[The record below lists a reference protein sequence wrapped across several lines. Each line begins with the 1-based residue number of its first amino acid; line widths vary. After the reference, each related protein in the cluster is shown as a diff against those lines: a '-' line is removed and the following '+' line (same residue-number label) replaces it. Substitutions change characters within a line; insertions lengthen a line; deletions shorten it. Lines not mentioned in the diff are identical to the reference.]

1 MIHFQPDRDRAR
13 APALTD
19 QIVEAVDDA
28 IQSQRL
34 RPGMVV
40 PSIRSFART
49 FGVSTFT
56 VSAAYS
62 RLVAQ
67 GRLTVRPGAA
77 YRVAAPARV
86 PAIAATPAHW
96 SPPAVG
102 ASWLLADV
110 FADHSIPIKSGCG
123 WLPPE
128 WLNESGLREALRQ
141 VVRTPVAQMGGYGHP
156 YGYHPLREQI
166 ADSLAS
172 HGLIVSAE
180 QVLLTQGATQ
190 GLDVIIRTMLGKG
203 DVVVTEVPAYA
214 NLLHM
219 LRLADVRVMG
229 VTRNEDGLCMDEL
242 EGLARRHRVKAV
254 FINTVLQNPTGTSL
268 SMSNAFRLLQL
279 AERYDFWV
287 IEDDVSRDLLAGS
300 GPLLAAMA
308 GTQRVIYVSGFSKS
322 ITPAIRVGY
331 VVSGVNIVPELAKTK
346 MATGLTTPEAMERA
360 VYQVL
365 RLGQHQK
372 HLQRVQER
380 LRQSHDML
388 TERMDQHGFEI
399 FSRPRA
405 GLFLWARAPATGG
418 GCVPATRVAQQALEH
433 GIWLAPASYFYPDDL
448 GRSTDGPPGDKR
460 RPWADPSWIR
470 FNVAYSLHPELWTFM
485 RSLGRST

>member
-1 MIHFQPDRDRAR
+1 MINFKPDRDRSR
-13 APALTD
+13 APALTE
-19 QIVEAVDDA
+19 QIVDAVDEA
-28 IQSQRL
+28 IRSQRL
-34 RPGMVV
+34 RPGMAV
-40 PSIRSFART
+40 PSIREFARQS
-49 FGVSTFT
+49 GVSTFT

-77 YRVAAPARV
+77 YRVAAPARAPAV
-86 PAIAATPAHW
+86 PAAPAHW
-96 SPPAVG
+96 IPPAVG

-156 YGYHPLREQI
+156 YGYHPLREHI
-166 ADSLAS
+166 AAHLVS
-172 HGLIVSAE
+172 HGLMVGPE

-190 GLDVIIRTMLGKG
+190 GLDVVIRTMLRKG
-203 DVVVTEVPAYA
+203 DIVVTEVPAYA

-229 VTRNEDGLCMDEL
+229 VSRTEDGLCMDEL
-242 EGLARRHRVKAV
+242 EALARKHRIKAV
-254 FINTVLQNPTGTSL
+254 FVNTVLQNPTGTSL

-287 IEDDVSRDLLAGS
+287 IEDDVSRDLLGGT

-331 VVSGVNIVPELAKTK
+331 VVSGVTIVPELAKTK

-380 LRQSHDML
+380 LRESHDML
-388 TERMDQHGFEI
+388 TDVMDQHGFEV

-405 GLFLWARAPATGG
+405 GLFLWARPPVSQEGP
-418 GCVPATRVAQQALEH
+418 VPATRVARQALEH
-433 GIWLAPASYFYPDDL
+433 GIWLAPASYFYPDEAA
-448 GRSTDGPPGDKR
+448 P
-460 RPWADPSWIR
+460 ADQSWIR
-470 FNVAYSLHPELWTFM
+470 FNVAYSIHPDLWAFLRT
-485 RSLGRST
+485 LGGRI

>member
-1 MIHFQPDRDRAR
+1 MIRFQPDRDRKN
-13 APALTD
+13 APALTE
-19 QIVEAVDDA
+19 QIVMAVDDA

-34 RPGMVV
+34 RPGMAV
-40 PSIRSFART
+40 PSIREFARSH
-49 FGVSTFT
+49 GVSTFT
-56 VSAAYS
+56 VSAAYG

-67 GRLTVRPGAA
+67 GLLTARPGAA
-77 YRVAAPARV
+77 YRVAAPARR
-86 PAIAATPAHW
+86 ATRAATPAHW

-128 WLNESGLREALRQ
+128 WLNESGLREALRH
-141 VVRTPVAQMGGYGHP
+141 VVRTPTAQMGGYGHP
-156 YGYHPLREQI
+156 YGYHPLREHI
-166 ADSLAS
+166 AHSLAD
-172 HGLIVSAE
+172 HGLMVDAE

-190 GLDVIIRTMLGKG
+190 GLDVIIRTLLGRG
-203 DVVVTEVPAYA
+203 DVVITEVPVYA

-219 LRLADVRVMG
+219 LRLADVRVLG
-229 VTRNEDGLCMDEL
+229 VPRNEDGLCMDTL
-242 EGLARRHRVKAV
+242 ESLARQHRIKAV
-254 FINTVLQNPTGTSL
+254 FVNTVLHNPTGTSL

-287 IEDDVSRDLLAGS
+287 IEDDVSRDLLTGP

-331 VVSGVNIVPELAKTK
+331 VVAGTGIALELAKTK

-372 HLQRVQER
+372 HLHRVQER

-388 TERMDQHGFEI
+388 TEIMDQHGFEI

-405 GLFLWARAPATGG
+405 GLFLWARPPAVGAATL
-418 GCVPATRVAQQALEH
+418 PATRVAQQALKH
-433 GIWLAPASYFYPDDL
+433 GIWLAPGSYFFPDDDDQTQQD
-448 GRSTDGPPGDKR
+448 S
-460 RPWADPSWIR
+460 SWIR
-470 FNVAYSLHPELWTFM
+470 FNVAYSMHPDLWSFM
-485 RSLGRST
+485 GRITHGGSPEGR

>member
-1 MIHFQPDRDRAR
+1 MIHFLPDRDRRR

-19 QIVEAVDDA
+19 QIVNAVDEA

-34 RPGMVV
+34 RPGMTV
-40 PSIRSFART
+40 PSIREFARR

-77 YRVAAPARV
+77 YRVAAPARPTAAAAA
-86 PAIAATPAHW
+86 PANWTP
-96 SPPAVG
+96 PVVG

-141 VVRTPVAQMGGYGHP
+141 VVRTPLAQMGGYGHP
-156 YGYHPLREQI
+156 YGYHPLREHI
-166 ADSLAS
+166 ADSLAA
-172 HGLIVSAE
+172 HGLLTGAG

-190 GLDVIIRTMLGKG
+190 GLDLVIRTMLAKD
-203 DVVVTEVPAYA
+203 DVVITEVPAYA

-219 LRLADVRVMG
+219 LRFAGVRVLG
-229 VTRNEDGLCMDEL
+229 VTRDADGLCMDQL
-242 EGLARRHRVKAV
+242 EDLASRHRVKAV
-254 FINTVLQNPTGTSL
+254 FVNTVLQNPTGTSL

-287 IEDDVSRDLLAGS
+287 IEDDVSRDLLGGA

-331 VVSGVNIVPELAKTK
+331 VVAGANIVPELAKTK
-346 MATGLTTPEAMERA
+346 MATGLTTPETMERT

-365 RLGQHQK
+365 RLGQHHK

-380 LRQSHDML
+380 LRESHDML
-388 TERMDQHGFEI
+388 TDIMDRHGFEV
-399 FSRPRA
+399 FSRPRG
-405 GLFLWARAPATGG
+405 GLFLWARPPAVDG
-418 GCVPATRVAQQALEH
+418 VRPPAHGVAQQALKH
-433 GIWLAPASYFYPDDL
+433 GIWLAPASYFYPDDAA
-448 GRSTDGPPGDKR
+448 PA
-460 RPWADPSWIR
+460 ADPSWIR
-470 FNVAYSLHPELWTFM
+470 FNVAYSRHPDLWNFM
-485 RSLGRST
+485 QALGRGR